1 MWFEVL
7 EALVTSF
14 WMVVGITIILGLF
27 VLFSI
32 AISFLYNAYDA
43 TKDKA
48 RGYSSL
54 KTVTFGDESSV
65 VANRIA
71 SVAAVTSIFL
81 IWCVATGSAL
91 IPTVLAPPFTGD
103 TQFEYTARNA
113 AGEEASATVYVRV
126 YASDNKSPEK
136 LANLA
141 QGVSF
146 AKDDVLLI
154 PERRSKILKVQNND
168 EGGKEDGYE
177 VIAIN
182 GVGRGFDCVN

>member
-1 MWFEVL
+1 MWFEVF

-32 AISFLYNAYDA
+32 AISYLYKAYDA

-71 SVAAVTSIFL
+71 SIPKSCWALNHLYIFGDEWIYFRRMFTPPL
-81 IWCVATGSAL
+81 LAFLPHAL
-91 IPTVLAPPFTGD
+91 I
-103 TQFEYTARNA
+103 
-113 AGEEASATVYVRV
+113 
-126 YASDNKSPEK
+126 
-136 LANLA
+136 
-141 QGVSF
+141 
-146 AKDDVLLI
+146 
-154 PERRSKILKVQNND
+154 
-168 EGGKEDGYE
+168 
-177 VIAIN
+177 
-182 GVGRGFDCVN
+182 